1 MEAILR
7 IEKKTWRI
15 RLADN
20 ETAREFLSRLP
31 FQAEFDVMEHERYCY
46 FEEPFPRNPHGPER
60 IEIGDVMLFMDNC
73 LVVFYDSF
81 DTPYS
86 YTRIGWIENPDGL
99 KQALL
104 KDGRISFLREGR

>member
-7 IEKKTWRI
+7 IEEKTWRI

-46 FEEPFPRNPHGPER
+46 FEEPFPRNPHSSWIIASSFSTTLSTRR
-60 IEIGDVMLFMDNC
+60 IHILALAG
-73 LVVFYDSF
+73 SK
-81 DTPYS
+81 TPM
-86 YTRIGWIENPDGL
+86 GL
-99 KQALL
+99 SK
-104 KDGRISFLREGR
+104 RF